1 MNTKVFVA
9 IALALCVFN
18 TVALGQTVEIT
29 GKVSAVDKDKI
40 TLESGSISWTI
51 NRTSTTSVTNG
62 NLSVGAS
69 ITVKCNP
76 ADAHKNEGTNLGS
89 SATPPP

>member
-1 MNTKVFVA
+1 MNMKVFVA
-9 IALALCVFN
+9 IALAVCVFN
-18 TVALGQTVEIT
+18 TVALGQTVDIT
-29 GKVSAVDKDKI
+29 GKVSAVDKTTI
-40 TLESGSISWTI
+40 TLQSGSVSWTI

-62 NLSVGAS
+62 SLSVGAT

-76 ADAHKNEGTNLGS
+76 TDAHKNEGTNLGS